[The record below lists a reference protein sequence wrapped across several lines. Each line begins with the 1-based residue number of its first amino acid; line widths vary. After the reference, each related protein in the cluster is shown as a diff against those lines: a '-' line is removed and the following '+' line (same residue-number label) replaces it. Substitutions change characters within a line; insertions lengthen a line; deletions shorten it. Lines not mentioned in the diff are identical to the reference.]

1 MLERVGNRRY
11 NTKVVNNF
19 SQMYHSTY
27 PLSPEWLRESHY
39 SRELF
44 LRGNLK
50 RGGYSLKQDF
60 PDMMV
65 NYGHFHAVFY
75 TGDTGR
81 LFPTDENL
89 WLIPT
94 YHIIYAMSEIALIN
108 FQNFQRRHGYQFKV
122 QELTLR
128 LMWYDSTDGEDI
140 RDMPHVDS
148 NLASVPIFDTHAVVG
163 SPYWG
168 SVAQHLGVTKPAL
181 THTFRA
187 CPEARTYV
195 VAFLQTDPNLISR
208 INGATVGEIVRKELL
223 NNSGYRTG
231 YGV

>member
-11 NTKVVNNF
+11 DIEVVTNF
-19 SQMYHSTY
+19 SPMFYSTY
-27 PLSPEWLRESHY
+27 PTSPDWLKESHY
-39 SRELF
+39 SKELF

-60 PDMMV
+60 PDMLV

-75 TGDTGR
+75 TGNTGS
-81 LFPTDENL
+81 LLPMDETL
-89 WLIPT
+89 WKLPT

-108 FQNFQRRHGYQFKV
+108 FQNLQRRQGYNFNV
-122 QELTLR
+122 QEVTLR

-148 NLASVPIFDTHAVVG
+148 NLASVPLFDTHAVVG
-163 SPYWG
+163 SPFWG

-195 VAFLQTDPNLISR
+195 VAFLQTDPNLTSC
-208 INGATVGEIVRKELL
+208 INGSTVGEIVRSELL
-223 NNSGYRTG
+223 SNSGYRTG
-231 YGV
+231 Y